1 MTSSKGAAEGDCL
14 GLALAAGLARGM
26 SSAVGLVMG
35 QTAHLDGRWART
47 LVAVAQ

>member
-14 GLALAAGLARGM
+14 GLALAV